1 MEETEVAVKLEAHE
15 HEIGSLNH
23 RIEEVERQ
31 GKSFQELVISINRMA
46 INIENMLKELNR
58 QEERLDLLE
67 RVPVETGKMI
77 KSAVVTTLV
86 GGAVGAVVTAV
97 LALM

>member
-15 HEIGSLNH
+15 HEIGSLIH
-23 RIEEVERQ
+23 RIEDLEQ
-31 GKSFQELVISINRMA
+31 QSKSIQELVISINRMA

-67 RVPVETGKMI
+67 RVPAENGKLI
-77 KSAVVTTLV
+77 KAAVITTLV
-86 GGAVGAVVTAV
+86 GGAVGALVTAI
-97 LALM
+97 LALL

>member
-23 RIEEVERQ
+23 RIEELERQ

-58 QEERLDLLE
+58 QEERQLRLWRRQRPRLLV
-67 RVPVETGKMI
+67 RRQSWMK
-77 KSAVVTTLV
+77 
-86 GGAVGAVVTAV
+86 
-97 LALM
+97 

>member
-23 RIEEVERQ
+23 RIEELERQ

-58 QEERLDLLE
+58 QERLDLLE

>member
-1 MEETEVAVKLEAHE
+1 
-15 HEIGSLNH
+15 
-23 RIEEVERQ
+23 
-31 GKSFQELVISINRMA
+31 MA
-46 INIENMLKELNR
+46 INIENMLKEMNR